1 MLNPKTDLRARS
13 YSFSLMIIE
22 FVNTLPN
29 KRSAWI
35 IADQLLRSGT
45 SIGANIAEAKGS
57 SSRLEFKKFYQIAL
71 KSANESRYWL
81 DLIKDSKLSQ
91 EDGVIKIINELN
103 EISKMLGSSIITL
116 KNSKF

>member
-1 MLNPKTDLRARS
+1 MLNPKTDLKSRS
-13 YSFSLMIIE
+13 YGFSLMIIE

-45 SIGANIAEAKGS
+45 SIGANIAEARGS

-91 EDGVIKIINELN
+91 SENVSKIISELD

>member
-1 MLNPKTDLRARS
+1 MLNSKTDLRVRS
-13 YSFSLMIIE
+13 YNFSLMIIN

-71 KSANESRYWL
+71 KSANESKYWL
-81 DLIKDSKLSQ
+81 DLIKDSKLS
-91 EDGVIKIINELN
+91 ETENVLKIIKELE

-116 KNSKF
+116 KNNKF